1 MARKQSLVVITGVG
15 GRLGQLL
22 ARRLHRLEG
31 VEVAGI
37 DRRAFPRK
45 PADVEHLRIDIRRK
59 ACEDLFRTRQVDVIF
74 HLGVMHDPR
83 QGSGEH
89 HTWNIRGTQQILEF
103 AQRYNVPKVVI
114 LSTGDVYG
122 PASDNP
128 AFITEDAPLLG
139 AQRFAA
145 LRDLIAVDMTAQSWF
160 WKHPEIETVVL
171 RPAHILGATKNA
183 VSNYLRLPR
192 VPVLFGFD
200 PMVQVLHEE
209 DAVAALMAAATPGV
223 RGVFNI
229 VGPDALPLRK
239 LIEVAGKEPLELPH
253 VVLPTVVNR
262 LFQMRFADFP
272 AAELDYIRY
281 AATLDGSRAREVLRF
296 HHTYGVREAVAAA
309 LRTDIF
315 DGSVEGGRRAHK
327 QHTAPS
333 ARAH

>member
-1 MARKQSLVVITGVG
+1 MARKPSLVVITGVG

-22 ARRLHRLEG
+22 ARRLHRQEG
-31 VEVAGI
+31 IQVAGI

-45 PADVEHLRIDIRRK
+45 AADIEHLRIDIRRK
-59 ACEDLFRTRQVDVIF
+59 AAEDLFRTRQVDVIF

-103 AQRYNVPKVVI
+103 AHRYNVPKVVI

-122 PASDNP
+122 PAGDNP

-171 RPAHILGATKNA
+171 RPAHILGATHNA
-183 VSNYLRLPR
+183 VSNYLRLQR
-192 VPVLFGFD
+192 IPVLMGFD
-200 PMVQVLHEE
+200 PMMQVLHEE
-209 DAVAALMAAATPGV
+209 DAVTALLAAATPGV

-239 LIEVAGKEPLELPH
+239 LIEVAGKETLELPH

-262 LFQMRFADFP
+262 LFQMGFAEFP
-272 AAELDYIRY
+272 SAELDYLRY
-281 AATLDGSRAREVLRF
+281 AATMDGSRAREVLRF
-296 HHTYGVREAVAAA
+296 RPEYGVRDAVSAA
-309 LRTDIF
+309 LRRDIF
-315 DGSVEGGRRAHK
+315 DGAAENGSKALRQRA
-327 QHTAPS
+327 A
-333 ARAH
+333 AAAVI

>member
-1 MARKQSLVVITGVG
+1 MAGKQSLVVITGVG

-22 ARRLHRLEG
+22 ARRLHRQPG
-31 VEVAGI
+31 VHVAGI

-45 PADVEHLRIDIRRK
+45 PADVEHYRIDIRRK
-59 ACEDLFRTRQVDVIF
+59 AAEELFRTRQVDVIF
-74 HLGVMHDPR
+74 HCGVMHDPR
-83 QGSGEH
+83 KGTGEH
-89 HTWNIRGTQQILEF
+89 HSWNIRGTQQILEF
-103 AQRYNVPKVVI
+103 AHRYNVPKVVI

-171 RPAHILGATKNA
+171 RPAHILGATHNA

-192 VPVLFGFD
+192 VPVLYGFD
-200 PMVQVLHEE
+200 PMLQVLHEE
-209 DAVAALMAAATPGV
+209 DAVTALLAAATPGV

-229 VGPDALPLRK
+229 VGPDPLPLRK
-239 LIEVAGKEPLELPH
+239 LIEVAGKPTLELPH
-253 VVLPTVVNR
+253 VVLPSVVNR
-262 LFQMRFADFP
+262 MFQMRFAEFP

-281 AATLDGSRAREVLRF
+281 AATMDGSRAREVLRF
-296 HHTYGVREAVAAA
+296 RHAYTVREAVAAA
-309 LRTDIF
+309 LRQDIF
-315 DGSVEGGRRAHK
+315 DGSVEVGRKAQRLR
-327 QHTAPS
+327 TAWV
-333 ARAH
+333 